1 MRRGAMKESNGTFW
15 GERPDGPP
23 TVLILTRDRALAS
36 WLVAS
41 TLEPLH
47 LAWRVVAEAPSA
59 PRAAVAV
66 CALGPVQARE
76 QEALRLAGGWSIP
89 VVVLLGR
96 AVHDPSAL
104 EEAGVLPLRWPHAPS
119 QVRDALLMALGR
131 DPATRRRPPLGAPR
145 VCRAEEH
152 RGGFGN

>member
-1 MRRGAMKESNGTFW
+1 MRESNDPLW

-23 TVLILTRDRALAS
+23 SVLVLTRDRALAS

-47 LAWRVVAEAPSA
+47 LAWRVVAEAPRS

-76 QEALRLAGGWSIP
+76 QEALQLAEDWSIP
-89 VVVLLGR
+89 IVVLLGR
-96 AVHDPSAL
+96 MVHDPSAL
-104 EEAGVLPLRWPHAPS
+104 EEAGVLPLSWPYAPS
-119 QVRDALLMALGR
+119 QVRDALLMSLGR
-131 DPATRRRPPLGAPR
+131 DPATRLRPPPWAPR
-145 VCRAEEH
+145 VCRPEEH